1 MGRMRMG
8 RSMMTHNVNDLLKGE
23 AEGEVD
29 RFTVVEHGTLQAVN
43 FVISYHI
50 ISYHHLSSVFSPHYH
65 HHRHQS
71 SIINII
77 NIISTYCNQS
87 PGSSHEGVFFLV
99 VRLQSDL
106 ILSLS

>member
-50 ISYHHLSSVFSPHYH
+50 IICPQSSVLIIIIIVIN
-65 HHRHQS
+65 HQ
-71 SIINII
+71 
-77 NIISTYCNQS
+77 
-87 PGSSHEGVFFLV
+87 
-99 VRLQSDL
+99 
-106 ILSLS
+106 